1 MRPVLSYG
9 LLVSVV
15 VGMTVGALPLL
26 GGTAA
31 AADAENNCLIA
42 FCSAGAGG
50 EGEGGDATARGGN
63 GGNGGLAA
71 ILDVG
76 NVSEDASSSIVRSNI
91 TTGDVI
97 APDVNVDASVGTDPV
112 RVIAGSFPNTSVDV
126 FAPDGS
132 GNAQSGTTGGNGL
145 TADESGGAGGDDTAR
160 GGRDNGAGDD
170 TGGDNVF
177 IIGIGIFP

>member
-9 LLVSVV
+9 LLVSLS
-15 VGMTVGALPLL
+15 VGITVGALPLL
-26 GGTAA
+26 AGTAA
-31 AADAENNCLIA
+31 AQGDAENNCLIA

-50 EGEGGDATARGGN
+50 EGEGGDATARGGH
-63 GGNGGLAA
+63 GGNGGVAA
-71 ILDVG
+71 IHDVG
-76 NVSEDASSSIVRSNI
+76 TVSEDASSSIVRSNI

-97 APDVNVDASVGTDPV
+97 APDVNVDASSGTDPV
-112 RVIAGSFPNTSVDV
+112 RVIAGSFPDTSVDV
-126 FAPDGS
+126 FAPEGS

-160 GGRDNGAGDD
+160 GGRDKGADD

-177 IIGIGIFP
+177 LIGIGIVP

>member
-15 VGMTVGALPLL
+15 VGITVGALPLL
-26 GGTAA
+26 AGTAA
-31 AADAENNCLIA
+31 AQGDAENNCLIA

-50 EGEGGDATARGGN
+50 EGEGGDATARGGH
-63 GGNGGLAA
+63 GGRGGIAT
-71 ILDVG
+71 IHDVA
-76 NVSEDASSSIVRSNI
+76 NAHADASSSVILDNI
-91 TTGDVI
+91 TTGDAI
-97 APDVNVDASVGTDPV
+97 AHEVNVNAEGAEDPV
-112 RVIAGSFPNTSVDV
+112 VVAVAGSFPNTGVDV
-126 FAPDGS
+126 VAPG

-160 GGRDNGAGDD
+160 GGRDKGADD